1 MEQLKAIS
9 KKMTTLKTEI
19 LRPEAA
25 MLLEAL
31 IASPELA
38 SFTLMGGTALA
49 LQIGHRTSLDFDFA
63 KFDEKLDSRNIDA
76 WHERMKLSEIPIQ
89 SMVSPNQISQFRI
102 NSGLNLLDFA
112 RDYLVNGVKV
122 TFFAHGHNNMQRSFY
137 KESLKLKLSESSRSF
152 NMMGLEGLKVAK
164 SLVLADRVRS
174 RDLFDLYTLMS
185 QFGWRIEDIIETATT
200 LGTVDD
206 PEYYLSVLTG
216 EIPLDAND
224 EGLEAVNMETTK
236 EIENLYLYFKNN
248 VSEYRQNLT
257 VQWVSKNE

>member
-1 MEQLKAIS
+1 
-9 KKMTTLKTEI
+9 MTTLKTEI

-102 NSGLNLLDFA
+102 NSGFMDISQGALQEECCL
-112 RDYLVNGVKV
+112 R
-122 TFFAHGHNNMQRSFY
+122 
-137 KESLKLKLSESSRSF
+137 LSEIYQWILILCKSTVVLLAQQQLSF
-152 NMMGLEGLKVAK
+152 FLNRIM
-164 SLVLADRVRS
+164 RVNW
-174 RDLFDLYTLMS
+174 L
-185 QFGWRIEDIIETATT
+185 
-200 LGTVDD
+200 
-206 PEYYLSVLTG
+206 
-216 EIPLDAND
+216 
-224 EGLEAVNMETTK
+224 
-236 EIENLYLYFKNN
+236 
-248 VSEYRQNLT
+248 
-257 VQWVSKNE
+257 